1 MGKYLDI
8 ARQAEKSLNSADFG
22 ESDSDSLEKPQ
33 REGGYELNELNELN
47 PVCIFC
53 RQPVERGKPGAGGL
67 AGQDLHMACFEEDA
81 CVAAEERAAI
91 QEEGSLS

>member
-8 ARQAEKSLNSADFG
+8 ARQAEKSLSSADSG

-33 REGGYELNELNELN
+33 REGGYELNEINELS

-53 RQPVERGKPGAGGL
+53 GEPVERGTPGTGAL
-67 AGQDLHMACFEEDA
+67 AGDDLHMACYW
-81 CVAAEERAAI
+81 R
-91 QEEGSLS
+91 QHPK